1 MPTLCT
7 QDIMIFGEWIASCL
21 KNLLPEKG
29 KGNIK
34 TKQPRFKSRL
44 NKILHN
50 CSETTFRI

>member
-7 QDIMIFGEWIASCL
+7 QDIMIFEEWIASCL

-50 CSETTFRI
+50 CNETTFRI